1 MLDALFEMHMFQEES
16 VMNVQKL
23 FGCKLLASSRGIC
36 RGGLIFLMAMF
47 VAGCSHDFVLR
58 KPDGTVIG
66 PGTIDYGQSSSA
78 GTVMLSINGV
88 IYRGPLESHKV
99 DESRSIAANDG
110 LNSRK
115 YQAYSLGNGNYLRE
129 GRATLHSDHGEVLK
143 CEFSYRGVN
152 GRGNCESGSEKF
164 DVLITEAA
172 QTLRDATN

>member
-1 MLDALFEMHMFQEES
+1 
-16 VMNVQKL
+16 MNPRKL
-23 FGCKLLASSRGIC
+23 FSFRLLFSSKEIY
-36 RGGLIFLMAMF
+36 RGGLLFLMAMF

-66 PGTIDYGQSSSA
+66 PGTIDFSQGNSA
-78 GTVMLSINGV
+78 GIAMLEIKGV
-88 IYRGPLESHKV
+88 IYRGHWESHKV
-99 DESRSIAANDG
+99 DESRSIAAKYG

-129 GRATLHSDHGEVLK
+129 GQAILQSDQGEVLK

-164 DVLITEAA
+164 DIVITEPA
-172 QTLRDATN
+172 QTVKDATNQVEFDSK